1 MADLVYRA
9 VMRDLKQKILAHQY
23 PKMKLPDERTLSA
36 DYEVSRSTIKRALDV
51 LAQQGIIFKK
61 RGSGTFI
68 NPLYLKNQAMFS
80 YEGSKLGITDSFK
93 FVGRKQAIKLLNY
106 QVIPADEEI
115 QQDLFLSEDDF
126 VYRIERLRLIDDQP
140 FMIETGYIPIKI
152 NPTLSP
158 AVVEGSIFN
167 YLEEVMNKTVTRS
180 YMTLTVAP
188 STENDQKLLNLT
200 PTEPVGIM
208 EGVFFL
214 DDGTPF
220 EVSNMRVHY
229 KYMRYN
235 TFVSINKE

>member
-1 MADLVYRA
+1 M
-9 VMRDLKQKILAHQY
+9 
-23 PKMKLPDERTLSA
+23 
-36 DYEVSRSTIKRALDV
+36 
-51 LAQQGIIFKK
+51 
-61 RGSGTFI
+61 
-68 NPLYLKNQAMFS
+68 
-80 YEGSKLGITDSFK
+80 LGE
-93 FVGRKQAIKLLNY
+93 
-106 QVIPADEEI
+106 VIPADEEI

-140 FMIETGYIPIKI
+140 LMIETGYIPIKI
-152 NPTLSP
+152 NPTLSSS
-158 AVVEGSIFN
+158 VVEGSIFN